1 MQDQEDLKTAKEEA
15 RKQEEPSSGEK
26 KRTPVSMHIT
36 DIELEELQ
44 KEARENK
51 DKYLRILAES
61 ENARKRLIKEKQE
74 QIQYALQNV
83 VCDFLTPI
91 DQLELA
97 LKHSGH
103 ASSETKQ
110 WVIGFEMILSH
121 FKDVLAAN
129 NVNPYV
135 SVGTAFDAHLHEAV
149 EMVVTD
155 EHPEGIVVE
164 ECMKGY
170 KMGDRVI
177 RPARVKVSKSPEL
190 KEENSISS

>member
-1 MQDQEDLKTAKEEA
+1 MQDQEDLKMT
-15 RKQEEPSSGEK
+15 KQETEKKDEAAPAEK
-26 KRTPVSMHIT
+26 KRVPVQMHIT

-74 QIQYALQNV
+74 QIQYSLQNV
-83 VCDFLTPI
+83 ICDFLTPI
-91 DQLELA
+91 DQLEHA
-97 LKHSGH
+97 LKHVNH
-103 ASSETKQ
+103 ASNETRQ

-129 NVNPYV
+129 NVNPFV
-135 SVGTAFDAHLHEAV
+135 STGTAFDAHLHEAV
-149 EMVVTD
+149 EMVVTS
-155 EHPEGIVVE
+155 EHPDGIVVE

-177 RPARVKVSKSPEL
+177 RPARVKVSKSPEQ
-190 KEENSISS
+190 KEENSSSS

>member
-15 RKQEEPSSGEK
+15 ERQDGPTGGEQ
-26 KRTPVSMHIT
+26 KRAPVSMHIT
-36 DIELEELQ
+36 DIELETLQ
-44 KEARENK
+44 REAKENK

-97 LKHSGH
+97 LKHVNH
-103 ASSETKQ
+103 ASQETRQ

-129 NVNPYV
+129 NVYPYI
-135 SVGTAFDAHLHEAV
+135 SLGTAFDAHLHEAV
-149 EMVVTD
+149 EMVVTA

-170 KMGDRVI
+170 KMGDKII
-177 RPARVKVSKSPEL
+177 RPARVKVAKSPEL

>member
-1 MQDQEDLKTAKEEA
+1 MQDQENLKMTKDEA
-15 RKQEEPSSGEK
+15 GNQEEPATSEK
-26 KRTPVSMHIT
+26 KRIPVSMHIT

-83 VCDFLTPI
+83 VCDFLAPI
-91 DQLELA
+91 DQLEMA
-97 LKHSGH
+97 LKHSNH
-103 ASSETKQ
+103 ASTETRQ
-110 WVIGFEMILSH
+110 WVIGFEMILAH
-121 FKDVLAAN
+121 FKDALAAN
-129 NVNPYV
+129 NVYPYV

-149 EMVVTD
+149 EMVVTA

-164 ECMKGY
+164 ESLKGY

-177 RPARVKVSKSPEL
+177 RPARVKVSKSPEQ
-190 KEENSISS
+190 KEENSSGS